1 MSTIIKF
8 KDKKPKIHDSAYIGD
23 GVFISGD
30 VKIDEKASIWPN
42 CTIRGDIARVEIGA
56 ETNIQDNTVIHVA
69 KTSEEN
75 PQKGHTIVG
84 KGVTV
89 GHSAVLHAC
98 KLEDYA
104 FVGMSAT
111 VMDEVVVESF
121 GMIAAGALVTPNKR
135 IKSGEIWAGSP
146 ARFMRKLSQ
155 EEMDYFKTSAENY
168 AKWGQ
173 EYKKEQEERK

>member
-1 MSTIIKF
+1 MNTIIKF
-8 KDKKPKIHDSAYIGD
+8 KDKKPNIHESAYVGE
-23 GVFISGD
+23 GTFISGD
-30 VKIDEKASIWPN
+30 VKIDEKVNIWPN
-42 CTIRGDIARVEIGA
+42 CTIRGDIAKIEIGA
-56 ETNIQDNTVIHVA
+56 ETNIQDNTVVHVA

-75 PQKGHTIVG
+75 PQKGHVLIG

-89 GHSAVLHAC
+89 GHSAILHAC
-98 KLEDYA
+98 KLEDYS
-104 FVGMSAT
+104 FVGMGAT

-121 GMIAAGALVTPNKR
+121 GMVAAGALVTPNKR

-168 AKWGQ
+168 VNLSQ
-173 EYKKEQEERK
+173 EYKKEQEVRS